1 MRFAEGPRGRDRSAS
16 QGAWRVSHVSARSA
30 ASQICWS
37 SPYRPTFGM
46 SLSVSH
52 GSSQRAAAAAQSG
65 HAEWECQASAQFIP
79 LRMATAG
86 MRVLVLAALA
96 VGLLAAAVSGARDA
110 MKVARGLVPSE
121 GGAPGGAG
129 AAGQQRKGARILA
142 AETFAHNAP
151 LPGYLDHIPRR
162 QALAT
167 CTQRCSLSSLL
178 WFFALLFLPSHCPS
192 LLSLPLILLL
202 SLPFPGD
209 FILNLRAHDGDDPL
223 AVPGAVRPAQR
234 NLTPAPSLPFSPS
247 PPSPVL
253 LPACGRTTVTIRS
266 QYLGPYDLHNDI
278 YNMTFYNGC
287 AYNVTSPLRV
297 WQCFNFGNVWEG
309 ILDNPD
315 PNPSQY
321 QQGEIF
327 VQTTPGYCEMRM
339 NRGASGTLQ
348 MLPGETVNIVYA
360 YLWDFR
366 PCVQELRFGNGN
378 SYSMTNTTE
387 CQLAQTI

>member
-1 MRFAEGPRGRDRSAS
+1 MEPRRSA
-16 QGAWRVSHVSARSA
+16 GTLA
-30 ASQICWS
+30 AD
-37 SPYRPTFGM
+37 RP
-46 SLSVSH
+46 LVCRPSVSH
-52 GSSQRAAAAAQSG
+52 GTSQRAAAAARSG
-65 HAEWECQASAQFIP
+65 HAEWEFQAGVG
-79 LRMATAG
+79 RREEAG
-86 MRVLVLAALA
+86 WQWRSLA

-110 MKVARGLVPSE
+110 MKVARGLDPSD
-121 GGAPGGAG
+121 GAAPGGVAG

-142 AETFAHNAP
+142 AETFAHHEP

-167 CTQRCSLSSLL
+167 CTQRCSPPLPLFPSLVPSL
-178 WFFALLFLPSHCPS
+178 CCFFFSQPVSALLVSHFS
-192 LLSLPLILLL
+192 A
-202 SLPFPGD
+202 PF
-209 FILNLRAHDGDDPL
+209 ASHS
-223 AVPGAVRPAQR
+223 
-234 NLTPAPSLPFSPS
+234 PAPFASHSPA
-247 PPSPVL
+247 PVASHSSAPVASSSVVCL
-253 LPACGRTTVTIRS
+253 VYACGRTTVTIRS

>member
-1 MRFAEGPRGRDRSAS
+1 
-16 QGAWRVSHVSARSA
+16 
-30 ASQICWS
+30 
-37 SPYRPTFGM
+37 
-46 SLSVSH
+46 
-52 GSSQRAAAAAQSG
+52 
-65 HAEWECQASAQFIP
+65 
-79 LRMATAG
+79 
-86 MRVLVLAALA
+86 
-96 VGLLAAAVSGARDA
+96 
-110 MKVARGLVPSE
+110 MKVARGLVPTD
-121 GGAPGGAG
+121 GAAPGGVAG

-142 AETFAHNAP
+142 AETFAHHEP

-167 CTQRCSLSSLL
+167 CLLPKPDPTRDHNTCISHTVIPPLSSFHPCPLSTPV
-178 WFFALLFLPSHCPS
+178 LFPPLSSFHPCPLSTPVLFPPLSSFHPCPLSTPVLFPPLSSFHPCPLSTPVLFPPLSSFHPCPLSTPVLFPPLSSFHPCPLSTPVLFPPLSSFHPCPLSTPVLFPPLSSFHPCPLSTPVLFPPLSSFHPCPLSPLP
-192 LLSLPLILLL
+192 
-202 SLPFPGD
+202 
-209 FILNLRAHDGDDPL
+209 
-223 AVPGAVRPAQR
+223 
-234 NLTPAPSLPFSPS
+234 TS
-247 PPSPVL
+247 PPSS
-253 LPACGRTTVTIRS
+253 PACGRTTVTIRS

-387 CQLAQTI
+387 CQLAAVI

>member
-1 MRFAEGPRGRDRSAS
+1 
-16 QGAWRVSHVSARSA
+16 
-30 ASQICWS
+30 
-37 SPYRPTFGM
+37 
-46 SLSVSH
+46 
-52 GSSQRAAAAAQSG
+52 
-65 HAEWECQASAQFIP
+65 
-79 LRMATAG
+79 
-86 MRVLVLAALA
+86 
-96 VGLLAAAVSGARDA
+96 
-110 MKVARGLVPSE
+110 MKVARVLVPSD
-121 GGAPGGAG
+121 GAAPGGVAG

-142 AETFAHNAP
+142 AETFAHHEP

-167 CTQRCSLSSLL
+167 CTQRCSPLSLSYLP
-178 WFFALLFLPSHCPS
+178 WFLRSAVSSSHNLS
-192 LLSLPLILLL
+192 LLSLSLISLLPLPLIPLLP
-202 SLPFPGD
+202 LPLIP
-209 FILNLRAHDGDDPL
+209 LLPLPPPLLCAYDDPL
-223 AVPGAVRPAQR
+223 AVPAAVRPAQR

-253 LPACGRTTVTIRS
+253 LTACGRTTVTIRS

-297 WQCFNFGNVWEG
+297 WQCFNFGNAWEG

>member
-1 MRFAEGPRGRDRSAS
+1 
-16 QGAWRVSHVSARSA
+16 
-30 ASQICWS
+30 
-37 SPYRPTFGM
+37 
-46 SLSVSH
+46 
-52 GSSQRAAAAAQSG
+52 
-65 HAEWECQASAQFIP
+65 
-79 LRMATAG
+79 MATAG

-96 VGLLAAAVSGARDA
+96 VGLLAAVVSGARDA

-142 AETFAHNAP
+142 AETFAHHEP

-167 CTQRCSLSSLL
+167 T
-178 WFFALLFLPSHCPS
+178 
-192 LLSLPLILLL
+192 
-202 SLPFPGD
+202 
-209 FILNLRAHDGDDPL
+209 
-223 AVPGAVRPAQR
+223 
-234 NLTPAPSLPFSPS
+234 
-247 PPSPVL
+247 
-253 LPACGRTTVTIRS
+253 CGRTTVTIRS

-309 ILDNPD
+309 ILDNPA
-315 PNPSQY
+315 PNPTQY

-387 CQLAQTI
+387 CQLAAVI